1 VALRVGTI
9 QKAFQTVESKHGPGR
24 IFGRFAGSEIT
35 EPRAS
40 AAFLHLTLEQ
50 GSTDFGPFFGHPVG
64 GSQGYDATRYFPDQ
78 RLTTVLSELAQGWKE
93 AVTLSASDPTGAL
106 RNFVAGN
113 WHNDPSFPSHFGA
126 AVGKLQ
132 SAPALRGY
140 TMRYLQHSS
149 APPGERPRVGG
160 PRAMKLFRGLLSNA
174 SKLKQENG
182 FSSYLRALTREYF
195 QKKGLDPAMADKGF
209 PKYSSFEKT
218 KFAPEEYAR
227 FLEARLAQTFAEVT
241 PNTASYA
248 LRDLAKH
255 GGGQLLAGSEH
266 AFLADRDTTGFLIRS
281 GLQGD
286 VAPKANLLVMDEKP
300 LREVHQKAFDLL
312 QTEFIMTNA
321 ELSERMALAARERLV

>member
-1 VALRVGTI
+1 MALRVGTI
-9 QKAFQTVESKHGPGR
+9 QKAFQTIEGKHGAGR
-24 IFGRFAGSEIT
+24 IFGRFTGFEMT

-40 AAFLHLTLEQ
+40 AAFLHLSLEQ

-64 GSQGYDATRYFPDQ
+64 GTQGYDATRYFADQ
-78 RLTTVLSELAQGWKE
+78 RLTSVLGELAQAWKE
-93 AVTLSASDPTGAL
+93 AESLAPSDATGAL
-106 RNFVAGN
+106 RTLVAGN
-113 WHNDPSFPSHFGA
+113 WHNDPSFPNQLGA
-126 AVGKLQ
+126 AVGKLR

-140 TMRYLQHSS
+140 TLRYLQHSS
-149 APPGERPRVGG
+149 APSAERPRVGG
-160 PRAMKLFRGLLSNA
+160 PRAMKLFRAVLSNA

-182 FSSYLRALTREYF
+182 FSAYLRTLSREYL
-195 QKKGLDPAMADKGF
+195 QKKGLDATMAEKGF

-218 KFAPEEYAR
+218 KFAPVEYAR
-227 FLEARLAQTFAEVT
+227 FLEERLAQSFLEVS
-241 PNTASYA
+241 PNMASYA

-321 ELSERMALAARERLV
+321 ELSERMALAARERLL